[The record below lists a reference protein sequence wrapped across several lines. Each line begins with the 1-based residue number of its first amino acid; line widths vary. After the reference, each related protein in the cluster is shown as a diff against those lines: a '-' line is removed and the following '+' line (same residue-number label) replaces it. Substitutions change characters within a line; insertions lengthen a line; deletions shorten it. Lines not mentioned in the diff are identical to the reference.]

1 MDGYTATRL
10 LRESGMQAPIFA
22 LTADAMKGFEQ
33 KVLAAGCTAFLTK
46 PVDIDRLIETLARTL
61 GGKRVDTPKAVAAA
75 APVAAVASP
84 LHAVASADAPA
95 DTAAADATPI
105 VSLLANRPRLHPALR
120 KFATRLGTQI
130 DAMEA
135 AASNQDFDAL
145 ASLAHWLK
153 GAGGTVGYD
162 VFTDPAQA
170 LEHLA
175 RARAGTQII
184 GAISQLRGFQRRLVV
199 PDTDADVPAA
209 ARGQTAGKTA
219 PPARAPLAA
228 VPPAVTA
235 APAAPP
241 IISRLA
247 GKPRL
252 RPTLRKFAE
261 RLGEQLT
268 AMEAARRDGNFD
280 ELAQL
285 AHWLKGAGGTVG
297 YDAFTEPA
305 VRLEQLV
312 LARDTGGIPAALAEL
327 RALAGRMV
335 VPADEET
342 LKTAA
347 G

>member
-33 KVLAAGCTAFLTK
+33 KVLAAGCTAYLTK
-46 PVDIDRLIETLARTL
+46 PVDIDRLIETLAKTL
-61 GGKRVDTPKAVAAA
+61 GGKRVDTPKAVAAPQPEAAA
-75 APVAAVASP
+75 APP
-84 LHAVASADAPA
+84 LHAVASAEAPA
-95 DTAAADATPI
+95 DGASADATPI

-120 KFATRLGTQI
+120 KFATRLGAQL

-162 VFTDPAQA
+162 VFTAPAQA

-175 RARAGTQII
+175 QARAGTQIT
-184 GAISQLRGFQRRLVV
+184 GAISQLRGFQRRLAV
-199 PDTDADVPAA
+199 PDADVPAA
-209 ARGQTAGKTA
+209 ARGQAAGKTA
-219 PPARAPLAA
+219 PAARAALAA
-228 VPPAVTA
+228 VPPAIAA
-235 APAAPP
+235 APAAPA

-261 RLGEQLT
+261 RLGEQLM

-280 ELAQL
+280 ELALL

-297 YDAFTEPA
+297 YDAFTEPS

-312 LARDTGGIPAALAEL
+312 LARASGEIPAVLAEL
-327 RALAGRMV
+327 RALAARMV

-342 LKTAA
+342 LKAAA